1 MRFQNIKRT
10 MACIAA
16 CGAFGLTVTTVN
28 LAVAEEEWQRVSEPN
43 LQPYTVVDGISIP
56 KSFTGKPGNAQNG
69 KKLFVHRKK
78 GNCLTCHTAPI
89 PEEDFHGKVAPDLS
103 DVASRM
109 TAGEMRLRI
118 VNPKLINPDT
128 PMMAYY
134 RTHGL
139 NQVKKGF
146 AGKPML
152 NEQEVEDVVAY
163 LMTLK

>member
-1 MRFQNIKRT
+1 MRFHKTRLALT
-10 MACIAA
+10 CFAA
-16 CGAFGLTVTTVN
+16 CGAIG
-28 LAVAEEEWQRVSEPN
+28 LAVNTGHAETDIQRISEPN
-43 LQPYTVVDGISIP
+43 LKPYTVVDGISIP
-56 KSFTGKPGNAQNG
+56 QPLTNKMGNPANG

-103 DVASRM
+103 DVAGRM
-109 TAGEMRLRI
+109 TAGEIRLRI

-139 NQVKKGF
+139 TQVKKSF
-146 AGKPML
+146 SGKPML
-152 NEQEVEDVVAY
+152 SEQEVEDVIAY